1 MTQFKE
7 VRTSQH
13 EAGQE
18 QRVAS
23 FKITQLIWWVLG
35 LLEALLGLRFLFKL
49 IGANPNNPFATFLY
63 ELTDFFVR
71 PFATLT
77 GTPTA
82 GNMVFE
88 FSTLITMIV
97 YALIAWALERLFYV
111 HFLSSAWTCKHQT
124 DDRFRPGLPKSRRVA
139 AKQQQPRPNTRI
151 FNSWVSQT
159 VNKQNVD
166 MVFLD

>member
-97 YALIAWALERLFYV
+97 YVLIAWGLERLFYV
-111 HFLSSAWTCKHQT
+111 IFYRPRGPVSTKQTIVSDQAPQVTSS
-124 DDRFRPGLPKSRRVA
+124 G
-139 AKQQQPRPNTRI
+139 
-151 FNSWVSQT
+151 SQT
-159 VNKQNVD
+159 TTTTTEHKD
-166 MVFLD
+166 I

>member
-1 MTQFKE
+1 MTDYKE
-7 VRTSQH
+7 VSTSQH
-13 EAGQE
+13 ESGQE

-23 FKITQLIWWVLG
+23 FKVTQLIWWVLG

-49 IGANPNNPFATFLY
+49 IGANPNNPFAIFLY

-97 YALIAWALERLFYV
+97 YALVGWGLERLFYV
-111 HFLSSAWTCKHQT
+111 IFYRPRGPVSLKQTTVSDHIPLQSSSSTTRTTTTEDT
-124 DDRFRPGLPKSRRVA
+124 DQHTP
-139 AKQQQPRPNTRI
+139 
-151 FNSWVSQT
+151 
-159 VNKQNVD
+159 
-166 MVFLD
+166 

>member
-1 MTQFKE
+1 MTEYKE
-7 VRTSQH
+7 VSTSQH
-13 EAGQE
+13 EAGQG
-18 QRVAS
+18 QRVTS

-49 IGANPNNPFATFLY
+49 IGANPNNPFAVFLY

-77 GTPTA
+77 GAPAA

-97 YALIAWALERLFYV
+97 YALIAWGLERLLYVIFYRPRGPVSVRQTTVSDHIPAQASSSSTRTTTVEDTNV
-111 HFLSSAWTCKHQT
+111 HT
-124 DDRFRPGLPKSRRVA
+124 P
-139 AKQQQPRPNTRI
+139 
-151 FNSWVSQT
+151 
-159 VNKQNVD
+159 
-166 MVFLD
+166 

>member
-97 YALIAWALERLFYV
+97 YALIAWGLERLFYV
-111 HFLSSAWTCKHQT
+111 IFYRPRGPVSTKQTIVSDQAPQVTSS
-124 DDRFRPGLPKSRRVA
+124 G
-139 AKQQQPRPNTRI
+139 
-151 FNSWVSQT
+151 SQT
-159 VNKQNVD
+159 TTTTEHKD
-166 MVFLD
+166 I

>member
-1 MTQFKE
+1 MTDYRE
-7 VRTSQH
+7 VSTSQH

-23 FKITQLIWWVLG
+23 FKVTQLIWWVLG
-35 LLEALLGLRFLFKL
+35 LLEALLGLRFIFKL
-49 IGANPNNPFATFLY
+49 IGANPNNSFAIFLY

-77 GTPTA
+77 GTPAA

-97 YALIAWALERLFYV
+97 YALIGWGLERLLYVIFYRPRGPV
-111 HFLSSAWTCKHQT
+111 SVKQTTVSDHIPLQVLLECHQ
-124 DDRFRPGLPKSRRVA
+124 DHH
-139 AKQQQPRPNTRI
+139 
-151 FNSWVSQT
+151 
-159 VNKQNVD
+159 
-166 MVFLD
+166 

>member
-97 YALIAWALERLFYV
+97 YALIAWGLERLFYV
-111 HFLSSAWTCKHQT
+111 IFYRPRGPVSTKQTIVSDQAPQVTSS
-124 DDRFRPGLPKSRRVA
+124 G
-139 AKQQQPRPNTRI
+139 
-151 FNSWVSQT
+151 SQT
-159 VNKQNVD
+159 TTTTTEHKD
-166 MVFLD
+166 I

>member
-1 MTQFKE
+1 MSDYKE

-13 EAGQE
+13 VEGQE
-18 QRVAS
+18 QRVTS
-23 FKITQLIWWVLG
+23 FKVTQLIWWVLG

-49 IGANPNNPFATFLY
+49 IGANPNNPFAIFLY

-97 YALIAWALERLFYV
+97 YALVGWGLERLFNVIFY
-111 HFLSSAWTCKHQT
+111 
-124 DDRFRPGLPKSRRVA
+124 RPRGP
-139 AKQQQPRPNTRI
+139 
-151 FNSWVSQT
+151 VSTKQT
-159 VNKQNVD
+159 VIEDHIPLQSASSSTRTTTTDETNQHTP
-166 MVFLD
+166 

>member
-23 FKITQLIWWVLG
+23 FKVTQLIWWVLG

-49 IGANPNNPFATFLY
+49 IGANPNNPFAIFLY

-97 YALIAWALERLFYV
+97 YALIAWGLERLFYV
-111 HFLSSAWTCKHQT
+111 IFYRPRGPVSTKQTIVSDQAPQVTSS
-124 DDRFRPGLPKSRRVA
+124 G
-139 AKQQQPRPNTRI
+139 
-151 FNSWVSQT
+151 SQT
-159 VNKQNVD
+159 TTTTTEHKD
-166 MVFLD
+166 I

>member
-1 MTQFKE
+1 MTEYKE
-7 VRTSQH
+7 VSTSQH
-13 EAGQE
+13 EAGQR
-18 QRVAS
+18 QRVTS

-49 IGANPNNPFATFLY
+49 IGANPNNPFAIFLY

-77 GTPTA
+77 GAPAA

-97 YALIAWALERLFYV
+97 YALIAWGLERLLYVIFYRPRGPVSVRQTTVSDHVPAQASSTSTRTTTTEDTNV
-111 HFLSSAWTCKHQT
+111 HT
-124 DDRFRPGLPKSRRVA
+124 P
-139 AKQQQPRPNTRI
+139 
-151 FNSWVSQT
+151 
-159 VNKQNVD
+159 
-166 MVFLD
+166 